1 MRPGHDLVAAVRA
14 ELAAV
19 DPARTCCRAAE
30 RAGLGDSAL
39 GRARSPVVARL
50 AVRLG
55 QEPLRD
61 PGRLQEGPGRA
72 EFAWGSAP
80 QHCRM
85 TYLRGFF
92 LAHGSLSLSG
102 GATHLEFVVAP
113 EEAAT
118 LAARLAEC
126 GLPASRRVRRGRG
139 VVTWKSAERVV
150 AFLRSVGAG
159 PALLDLEARGVA
171 RVLRSELNRLANAD
185 SANAARSVMA
195 AARQMEA
202 IRLTTRS
209 GRLEREREV
218 VQSVAGARVASPD
231 ATLDDL
237 AAACGCTRSTAQ
249 RALQRIERL
258 ARGAPQGA
266 RTSGAGH
273 ASDRAHNQS
282 PNAPFGPV
290 RIGMRGA

>member
-19 DPARTCCRAAE
+19 EPARPCCRAAE
-30 RAGLGDSAL
+30 RTGLGESAR

-55 QEPLRD
+55 QEPLPH
-61 PGRLQEGPGRA
+61 PGSAQEGPGRA
-72 EFAWGSAP
+72 EFAWASAP

-85 TYLRGFF
+85 AYLRGFF

-139 VVTWKSAERVV
+139 VVTWKSADRVV

-159 PALLDLEARGVA
+159 PALLDLEARAVA

-185 SANAARSVMA
+185 SANAARSVLA
-195 AARQMEA
+195 AARQIEA
-202 IRLTTRS
+202 IRLATRS
-209 GRLEREREV
+209 GRLDREREV
-218 VQSVAGARVASPD
+218 VRVVAAARVASPD

-237 AAACGCTRSTAQ
+237 AVTCGCTRSAAQ
-249 RALQRIERL
+249 RALERIERL

-266 RTSGAGH
+266 VTSRAGH
-273 ASDRAHNQS
+273 ASAGD
-282 PNAPFGPV
+282 G
-290 RIGMRGA
+290 

>member
-19 DPARTCCRAAE
+19 EPTRPCCRAAE
-30 RAGLGDSAL
+30 RAGLGESAR

-55 QEPLRD
+55 QEPLPD
-61 PGRLQEGPGRA
+61 PEPAQEGPGRA
-72 EFAWGSAP
+72 EFAWASGP

-85 TYLRGFF
+85 AYLRGFF

-139 VVTWKSAERVV
+139 VVTWKSADRVV

-159 PALLDLEARGVA
+159 PALLDLEARAVA

-185 SANAARSVMA
+185 SANAARSVLA
-195 AARQMEA
+195 AARQIEA
-202 IRLTTRS
+202 IRLATRS
-209 GRLEREREV
+209 GRLDREREV
-218 VQSVAGARVASPD
+218 VRSVAAARLASPD
-231 ATLDDL
+231 STLDEL
-237 AAACGCTRSTAQ
+237 AVACGCTRSAAQ
-249 RALQRIERL
+249 RSLERIARL
-258 ARGAPQGA
+258 ARGTPQGA
-266 RTSGAGH
+266 GTSRAGH
-273 ASDRAHNQS
+273 ASAGD
-282 PNAPFGPV
+282 G
-290 RIGMRGA
+290 